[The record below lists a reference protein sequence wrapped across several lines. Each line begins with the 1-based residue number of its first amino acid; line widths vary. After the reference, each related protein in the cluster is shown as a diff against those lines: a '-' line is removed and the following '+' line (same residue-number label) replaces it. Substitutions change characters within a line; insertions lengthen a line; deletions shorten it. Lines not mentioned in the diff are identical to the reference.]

1 MNLAFDPCLLS
12 ASSEN
17 IPDHISYTQHS
28 ISLLKFSAVLF
39 FVTTLQRKE
48 KKILFGEHCYV
59 PGTVTIIFKKK
70 VCAKKGCTSG
80 KGHAKNLPLNFPELF
95 SGLTKQ
101 SDWKK
106 LRSYP
111 K

>member
-39 FVTTLQRKE
+39 FCNYIAEKREKNTIWGALLCARHCDNHIQEESLCEKRLHFWQRTCQKPTIKFSRTLQWP
-48 KKILFGEHCYV
+48 HQAV
-59 PGTVTIIFKKK
+59 
-70 VCAKKGCTSG
+70 
-80 KGHAKNLPLNFPELF
+80 
-95 SGLTKQ
+95 
-101 SDWKK
+101 
-106 LRSYP
+106 
-111 K
+111 